1 MTRLVIIGG
10 SDAGIS
16 AAIRARELAPE
27 EDVTVLVA
35 DRFPNYSICGL
46 PFYLSGEVS
55 DWKTLAHRKTRELES
70 RGITLRLAHRATRI
84 DPVTKSVTATT
95 AGNRTRSFT
104 YDRLIVATGA
114 LPARPP
120 VEGLDL
126 PGVFF
131 LRSMADGF
139 ALQHY
144 LTTSEPQSAVI
155 VGSGYIGMEMADALT
170 RRGLSVTVLAR
181 SAVLKTVDLGL
192 GRLVRDELARNR
204 VKVVEAT
211 PVTAIEKGRQG
222 RLAVRSL
229 AGRPVHADLVL
240 VATGSEPDSSLAAR
254 AGASTGVRRAVRVS
268 RAMETNLPDVYAA
281 GDCAETWHR
290 LLRRNVYLPLGTT
303 AHKQGRVA
311 GENAIGGHVDFSG
324 SLGTQVVKVFDLVA
338 ARTGLLDREASEAG
352 FLPLTVELDSWDHKA
367 YYPGATPL
375 RVRLTADRA
384 TRALLGAQILGHYSA
399 EVSKR
404 VDVIT
409 TAISN
414 KMTVGDLVDLDL
426 SYTPPTGSP
435 WDPIQMCAQEWI
447 GLAD

>member
-46 PFYLSGEVS
+46 PFYLSGEVP
-55 DWKTLAHRKTRELES
+55 DWKALAHRKTRELES
-70 RGITLRLAHRATRI
+70 LGITLRLAHKATEI
-84 DPVTKSVTATT
+84 DPVAKSVRAMT
-95 AGNRTRSFT
+95 AGGRVRTFG

-114 LPARPP
+114 IPARPP
-120 VEGLDL
+120 IEGLDL

-144 LTTSEPQSAVI
+144 LTTRAPQSAAI

-181 SAVLKTVDLGL
+181 SAVLKTVDPSMGQ
-192 GRLVRDELARNR
+192 LVRDELARNK
-204 VKVVEAT
+204 VKVMETA
-211 PVTAIEKGRQG
+211 PVTAIEKGRRG
-222 RLAVRSL
+222 RLTVRTL
-229 AGRPVHADLVL
+229 AGNPIHADLVL
-240 VATGSEPDSSLAAR
+240 IATGSHPESALAAG
-254 AGASTGVRRAVRVS
+254 AGASTGAHGAIRVS

-281 GDCAETWHR
+281 GDCVETWHR
-290 LLRRNVYLPLGTT
+290 LLRKNVYLPLGTT

-311 GENAIGGHVDFSG
+311 GENAVGGHADFSG

-338 ARTGLLDREASEAG
+338 ARTGLLDWEASEAG
-352 FLPLTVELDSWDHKA
+352 FSPRTAEVESSDHKA
-367 YYPGATPL
+367 YYPGASLSAGPANGRPDDQGPTG
-375 RVRLTADRA
+375 RADPG
-384 TRALLGAQILGHYSA
+384 ALLRRGFEAGGRDRDGHLESDDRRRSGQA
-399 EVSKR
+399 
-404 VDVIT
+404 
-409 TAISN
+409 
-414 KMTVGDLVDLDL
+414 
-426 SYTPPTGSP
+426 
-435 WDPIQMCAQEWI
+435 
-447 GLAD
+447 